1 MFPHLQLNEAED
13 LFTRLEGR
21 VPQGVYF
28 YRIIGYSDEIEGLLT
43 RYYEA
48 AIKSGVVIEGNIP
61 NPNPDNLAYYKEM
74 MGDGFSLDKS
84 FITKSLSKWLPRMD
98 SYQNKTVTDA
108 VYGALTDL
116 RDRGKNDNILRNV
129 YIKLMCW
136 LYYKFERIVGRLGKN
151 DIPKILYEGSVT
163 YHELIL
169 LRILSMC
176 GCDIVLL
183 EYDGDAAYK
192 KLDSVSEFSST
203 LGDSSIPFPPVFS
216 VKTLRE
222 KIREQQR
229 LASLFGAKPSL
240 CVETNSWFSG
250 KGLSDIQIPPT
261 QRGNELNVFYNAFMC
276 IRGVEDKLNYAS
288 ELYKFNTELKTSGRN
303 TVIVEGSI
311 KKPDF
316 DEVKGIQKGMYTT
329 VYQMIA
335 GLRRNLS
342 FVSDRELLELV
353 NSAFTEIAVDLSKR
367 SEISISRLLNKLVF
381 MICWLKRYCKELFG
395 GYKKGKMGCFIFFGG
410 CKSSLEAD
418 FLRLLARLPVDV
430 LVLVPDIDDE
440 CVLEDKALYRIN
452 YKESIRL
459 ADFPKNTATL
469 GVGTVA
475 YHAEREL
482 DEIMY
487 KDTGLYRS
495 QQYGTANV
503 LILKTMYE
511 EISILWKEEMRF
523 RPNFST
529 DNGVVTLPVIF
540 AKVCGVKN
548 SNVTDYWIDI
558 KNLFT
563 ADTVFYSAFPIIPEE
578 AVRQLSNGMPP
589 FLYNGKL
596 KREEIKRS
604 RIYKYSMLRE
614 EAQEHILDKLQLLL
628 DEKIIRGTFQDGTEY
643 GIMAIALNLDKVMMR
658 LIQKFDFTKTNPKV
672 VCVLTGEQIMSKED
686 TVYLSFLSLLGFDIA
701 VFVPTGYNVLEKH
714 YNNGK
719 ALFLE
724 HQIGDYLYDL
734 TVPDFKKIGSKK
746 SEKKSWIKKLF

>member
-28 YRIIGYSDEIEGLLT
+28 YRIIGYSSEIEKLLA

-74 MGDGFSLDKS
+74 MGDSFSLDKG
-84 FITKSLSKWLPRMD
+84 FIARSLSKWLPRMD

-192 KLDSVSEFSST
+192 KLDSVSEFSSA
-203 LGDSSIPFPPVFS
+203 LGDSSIPFPPFFS

-222 KIREQQR
+222 KIKEQQR
-229 LASLFGAKPSL
+229 LESLFGAKPTI
-240 CVETNSWFSG
+240 CVATNSWISG
-250 KGLSDIQIPPT
+250 KGLPDILVPPT
-261 QRGNELNVFYNAFMC
+261 QRGDAPNVYYNAFIC
-276 IRGVEDKLNYAS
+276 VRGVESKISYAND
-288 ELYKFNTELKTSGRN
+288 LYKFNADLKASGRN

-311 KKPDF
+311 QKPDF
-316 DEVKGIQKGMYTT
+316 DEVKCIQKGTYTT

-335 GLRRNLS
+335 GLKRNFS
-342 FVSDRELLELV
+342 FVADKELLGLV
-353 NSAFTEIAVDLSKR
+353 NCAFTEIAVDISKR
-367 SEISISRLLNKLVF
+367 NEISISKLLNKLVF
-381 MICWLKRYCKELFG
+381 MICWIRRCYKDLFG
-395 GYKKGKMGCFIFFGG
+395 GYKKGKMGCFVFFGG
-410 CKSSLEAD
+410 CKNSLEAD
-418 FLRLLARLPVDV
+418 FLRLLAKLPVDV
-430 LVLVPDIDDE
+430 LVLVPDLDDE
-440 CVLEDKALYRIN
+440 CVLEDKLLY
-452 YKESIRL
+452 KLDHEESLVISE
-459 ADFPKNTATL
+459 FPKNTTTL

-495 QQYGTANV
+495 QQYGAANV

-511 EISILWKEEMRF
+511 EISILWKEEMKF

-578 AVRQLSNGMPP
+578 AVRQLSNGMPS

-596 KREEIKRS
+596 KREELKRS

-658 LIQKFDFTKTNPKV
+658 LIQKFDFTKTNPKLI
-672 VCVLTGEQIMSKED
+672 CVLTGEQIMSKED
-686 TVYLSFLSLLGFDIA
+686 TIFLSFLSLLGFDIA
-701 VFVPTGYNVLEKH
+701 VFVPTGYNVLEKY
-714 YNNGK
+714 YNDGK

-724 HQIGDYLYDL
+724 HQTGDYLYDM
-734 TVPDFKKIGSKK
+734 TVPDFRKIGNKK

>member
-28 YRIIGYSDEIEGLLT
+28 YRIIGYSSEIEGLLT

-84 FITKSLSKWLPRMD
+84 FISKSLSKWLPRMD

-116 RDRGKNDNILRNV
+116 RNRGKNDNILRNI

-192 KLDSVSEFSST
+192 KLDSVSEFSSA
-203 LGDSSIPFPPVFS
+203 LGDSSIPFPPGFS

-229 LASLFGAKPSL
+229 LSSLFGAKPSL
-240 CVETNSWFSG
+240 CVATNSWISG
-250 KGLSDIQIPPT
+250 KGLQDIQVPPT
-261 QRGNELNVFYNAFMC
+261 QRGDDPDVFYNAFICM
-276 IRGVEDKLNYAS
+276 RGVEDKLNYAS
-288 ELYKFNTELKTSGRN
+288 GLYKFNAELKANGRN

-353 NSAFTEIAVDLSKR
+353 NSAFTEIAIDLSKKA
-367 SEISISRLLNKLVF
+367 EISISKLLNKLVF
-381 MICWLKRYCKELFG
+381 IICWLRRYYKELFG
-395 GYKKGKMGCFIFFGG
+395 GYKRGKMGCFIFFGG
-410 CKSSLEAD
+410 CKNSLEAD
-418 FLRLLARLPVDV
+418 FLRFLARLPVDV
-430 LVLVPDIDDE
+430 LVLVPDMDDE

-452 YKESIRL
+452 YKESLSL
-459 ADFPKNTATL
+459 AEFPKNTATL

-487 KDTGLYRS
+487 KDTGIYRS

-548 SNVTDYWIDI
+548 SNITDYWIDI

-563 ADTVFYSAFPIIPEE
+563 ADTLFYNAFPIIPEE

-596 KREEIKRS
+596 KREELKRS

-614 EAQEHILDKLQLLL
+614 EAQEHILDKLQILL
-628 DEKIIRGTFQDGTEY
+628 DERIIRGTFEDGTEY
-643 GIMAIALNLDKVMMR
+643 GIMAIALNLDKVMLR
-658 LIQKFDFTKTNPKV
+658 LIQKFDFTKTNPKI

-686 TVYLSFLSLLGFDIA
+686 TVFLSFLSLLGFDIA
-701 VFVPTGYNVLEKH
+701 VFVPTGYNVLEKY

-734 TVPDFKKIGSKK
+734 TVPDFRKIGSKK